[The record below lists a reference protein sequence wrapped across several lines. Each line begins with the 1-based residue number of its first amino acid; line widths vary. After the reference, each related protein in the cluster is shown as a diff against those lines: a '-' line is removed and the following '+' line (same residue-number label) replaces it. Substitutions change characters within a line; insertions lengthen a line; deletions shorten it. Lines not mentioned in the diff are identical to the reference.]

1 MIKSGG
7 EHTVSYFH
15 KLCSKIWIEKKWPED
30 WINSVFVPIPK
41 KGDTLQCNNNRM
53 IALICHI
60 SKILLKVIENR
71 MKKNLKTEIAEEQAG
86 FRPGTGTRNQI
97 LNLKMV
103 IEKCREHNKKLYLCF
118 IDYSKAF
125 DMVDHNILWRNMS
138 DMGFPQHIVLLLKTM
153 YEEQKAAVRTSYGLT
168 EWFGIGQGVRQGCI
182 LSPHLFSIYSETI
195 MRNALEDFEGNITV
209 GGRPITNLRYADD
222 TVLIAGSMSE
232 LQELVERVRTHSEA
246 AGLFLNAKRTKVM
259 KILRNPADEDNNH
272 MSMNGEPVENV
283 QKFIYLRATF
293 TNDYDDSVEI
303 KRRIGIAKN
312 TMVALTNI
320 WRDRSISL
328 KTKKRLLNS
337 MVFSIAC
344 YGSEC
349 WVLKTSDNKKIE
361 SFELWCY
368 QRLLRISWVKKIT
381 NEEVIRRSGCQ
392 RRLIDIINER
402 KLTFIGHVLRS
413 EHLSKLLLTGMVYGP
428 RGRGR
433 PKTRYSDSMRAICGI
448 SITEAA
454 RMAQDRER
462 WRNRVQRA
470 TAGRIRPI
478 H

>member
-1 MIKSGG
+1 
-7 EHTVSYFH
+7 
-15 KLCSKIWIEKKWPED
+15 
-30 WINSVFVPIPK
+30 
-41 KGDTLQCNNNRM
+41 
-53 IALICHI
+53 
-60 SKILLKVIENR
+60 
-71 MKKNLKTEIAEEQAG
+71 
-86 FRPGTGTRNQI
+86 
-97 LNLKMV
+97 
-103 IEKCREHNKKLYLCF
+103 
-118 IDYSKAF
+118 
-125 DMVDHNILWRNMS
+125 
-138 DMGFPQHIVLLLKTM
+138 
-153 YEEQKAAVRTSYGLT
+153 
-168 EWFGIGQGVRQGCI
+168 
-182 LSPHLFSIYSETI
+182 
-195 MRNALEDFEGNITV
+195 MRNALEDFEGNITI

-222 TVLIAGSMSE
+222 TVLIAGSMTE

-246 AGLFLNAKRTKVM
+246 AGLFLNNKKTKVM
-259 KILRNPADEDNNH
+259 KILRNYV
-272 MSMNGEPVENV
+272 SINGEPVENV
-283 QKFIYLRATF
+283 QKFIYLGATF

-312 TMVALTNI
+312 AMVALTNN

-368 QRLLRISWVKKIT
+368 RRLLRISCIKKIT

-454 RMAQDRER
+454 RMAQDLER

-470 TAGRIRPI
+470 TAGRIGPNR
-478 H
+478 